1 VTSLETCKEDILM
14 LKPLGDRVLLRPSEE
29 EERTAGGIVLPDS
42 ARKRPQEGKVL
53 AVGAGRTLKDGK
65 RAPLSVKVGETVV
78 YSKYAGTEIK
88 VDGEELVILD
98 EDSMLAVRE

>member
-1 VTSLETCKEDILM
+1 M

-78 YSKYAGTEIK
+78 YSQYAGTEIK

>member
-1 VTSLETCKEDILM
+1 M